1 MKRRRALEKIRQ
13 LSSLFPL
20 VQSFGPGTNIS
31 ATSLSTTSISPP
43 PPPAPPV
50 AAWRKPIISGPNA
63 QASFFSNSEPP
74 PNTASAI
81 QRPAQKG
88 VTNNKGNTI
97 SRTEPPVHLPVA
109 QPGIAVAVNSQ
120 DMRSTALTQA
130 VTNAGKPGR
139 VVASNE
145 TPTGNSFNISTV
157 VTSNTTNSRSSI
169 SNNNL
174 PAADHAK
181 SSIAFT
187 IADPVIYLTVTKDIP
202 IMNLIENSNDGKS
215 NFAEIGTASDATT
228 ALASSTN
235 TATADA
241 PSVAAHAM
249 SSNAAVV
256 SSATLTN
263 NTSAS
268 NDSLNENNNHNG
280 IKSMDNSVH
289 LKSSSQS
296 VHKQSNPWLAQMN
309 LLNSATL
316 RAKADFLV
324 SLPRKLEV

>member
-1 MKRRRALEKIRQ
+1 
-13 LSSLFPL
+13 
-20 VQSFGPGTNIS
+20 
-31 ATSLSTTSISPP
+31 
-43 PPPAPPV
+43 
-50 AAWRKPIISGPNA
+50 
-63 QASFFSNSEPP
+63 
-74 PNTASAI
+74 
-81 QRPAQKG
+81 

-97 SRTEPPVHLPVA
+97 SRTEPPVHLPAA
-109 QPGIAVAVNSQ
+109 QSGIAVAVNSQ
-120 DMRSTALTQA
+120 YLRGAALTQA
-130 VTNAGKPGR
+130 VTNVGKPGR
-139 VVASNE
+139 VASNE
-145 TPTGNSFNISTV
+145 TSTGNSFNITTV
-157 VTSNTTNSRSSI
+157 ATSNTTNSRSSI
-169 SNNNL
+169 PNNNL

-181 SSIAFT
+181 SPIAST

-202 IMNLIENSNDGKS
+202 IMNLFENSNDGKS
-215 NFAEIGTASDATT
+215 NFAEIGTAADATT
-228 ALASSTN
+228 AHASSTD

-256 SSATLTN
+256 SSVTSTN

-280 IKSMDNSVH
+280 IKNMDNSVH

-296 VHKQSNPWLAQMN
+296 VHKQSNTWLAQMN

-324 SLPRKLEV
+324 SLPRKLEIDGATLDMKQWLIDGGKRQCFHWLHRLEEDYSELPIDGISLLEAILNALVTQASYSKEEVMETRIDKVKFF